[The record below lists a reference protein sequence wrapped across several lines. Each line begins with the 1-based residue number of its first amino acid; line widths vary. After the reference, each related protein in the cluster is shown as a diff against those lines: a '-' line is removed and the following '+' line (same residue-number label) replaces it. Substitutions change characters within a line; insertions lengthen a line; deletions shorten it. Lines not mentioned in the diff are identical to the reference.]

1 MFGRKKRATGDIPP
15 VAEPLASAPIPDDV
29 PPEELSKANIQ
40 KVTVE
45 VSEEQQM
52 LNLTAYVFTISAR
65 WVDWR
70 AAEGSAPFDA
80 PPRIIRSSED
90 FNWLRTALMA
100 RFPGAI
106 VPPLSETTG
115 FGNEYIETSCRLNE
129 LTEIMDQ
136 FFEAVIQHEE
146 LGDALELKA
155 FVLIDSKDW
164 RALFGM
170 GAINVDSAL
179 ASGEDF
185 DKAFSTIT
193 VAIGKEFEKGTDSL
207 SSTLTVRDF
216 TADEVGLDMAP
227 PQALRLFFTDAA
239 AQLEMICDCISAQVR
254 SAYLSLAELERRD
267 KLSDPALLKN
277 DATPQE
283 LRGVTEALSGG
294 IASAG
299 QLLTRISSKQIMVD
313 HAGGLGDLHQLGLGN
328 SPFDSPRMGIVLA
341 EEAEARLESRR
352 IQLIAL
358 HQECRKLIRWIAA
371 VLDAL
376 DGLDATARLKVL
388 AIRQREKAEASL
400 ATRINMEAA
409 AEDTDR
415 EEGTVDSAADN
426 ARDGDE
432 GGNSRS
438 SGLFGNAIG
447 YMYGF
452 AAATQTTEQERDQS
466 IEKERTATQ
475 HAFEVYT
482 RTMTEAEA
490 ACEVMKEAVRLVVV
504 RWLEF
509 ERAEA
514 QAKAEALTK
523 AITSASAGG
532 RAEGGGGGG
541 SLLSILSSPYTPAG
555 GAEGGDGA

>member
-1 MFGRKKRATGDIPP
+1 MFSRKKQNKGDVPP
-15 VAEPLASAPIPDDV
+15 VAEHVASAPVQVDV
-29 PPEELSKANIQ
+29 QPEELSKAKIQ

-45 VSEEQQM
+45 VSEEQQI
-52 LNLTAYVFTISAR
+52 LNLTAYVFTISAH

-70 AAEGSAPFDA
+70 AAEGSGPVDM
-80 PPRIIRSSED
+80 PPGVLRSSED
-90 FNWLRTALMA
+90 FNWLRRALMV

-106 VPPLSETTG
+106 VPPLEKTTS
-115 FGNEYIETSCRLNE
+115 FGNEYIEATCRLKE
-129 LTEIMDQ
+129 LTEVMDQ
-136 FFEAVIQHEE
+136 FFEAIIQHEE

-155 FVLIDSKDW
+155 FVLIDSNDW
-164 RALFGM
+164 RAPFGM
-170 GAINVDSAL
+170 GAIKVDNAL
-179 ASGEDF
+179 ASGEEF
-185 DKAFSTIT
+185 DKAFSTVT
-193 VAIGKEFEKGTDSL
+193 TAIGKEFEKGTDSL

-216 TADEVGLDMAP
+216 TSDEAGLDMAP
-227 PQALRLFFTDAA
+227 PQALRLFLTDAT
-239 AQLEMICDCISAQVR
+239 AQLDMICDCISAQVR
-254 SAYLSLAELERRD
+254 PAYLSLAELERRE

-299 QLLTRISSKQIMVD
+299 QLLTRNTTKQVLIDTV
-313 HAGGLGDLHQLGLGN
+313 GGLGDLHQLGFGD

-358 HQECRKLIRWIAA
+358 HQECQKLIRWIAA
-371 VLDAL
+371 VIDAL

-388 AIRQREKAEASL
+388 AIWQREKAEASL
-400 ATRINMEAA
+400 ATRVNFEAA
-409 AEDTDR
+409 AEDTD
-415 EEGTVDSAADN
+415 VDGSADDN
-426 ARDGDE
+426 TGDG
-432 GGNSRS
+432 GGGGGSHS
-438 SGLFGNAIG
+438 SNLFGNALG

-466 IEKERTATQ
+466 IEKESEATR

-482 RTMTEAEA
+482 RTMTETEA
-490 ACEVMKEAVRLVVV
+490 ACGVLKEAVRLVVV

-514 QAKAEALTK
+514 QAKAEALGK
-523 AITSASAGG
+523 AIASSSAGG
-532 RAEGGGGGG
+532 GAEASREGL
-541 SLLSILSSPYTPAG
+541 LLSILSSPYTHAG
-555 GAEGGDGA
+555 GGEGGDRA